1 MMKDLTKEELMQII
15 KESNKDILDEF
26 SGYADQLGVAK
37 RVGLEKYADFISQVR
52 FILLD
57 NMLEQVKADYH
68 HGALSKGDVEYLISK
83 ECNERL
89 MLIASTLE
97 KSLTDLIGG
106 DQEDYEIEGPIPL
119 PPSRTQE

>member
-1 MMKDLTKEELMQII
+1 MKDLTKEELMQII

-37 RVGLEKYADFISQVR
+37 RASHEKYADFISQVR

-68 HGALSKGDVEYLISK
+68 HGAISKGDVEHLISK

-89 MLIASTLE
+89 MLIASTLS
-97 KSLTDLIGG
+97 KSLSDMIGG
-106 DQEDYEIEGPIPL
+106 GHENDGEDSPIPL
-119 PPSRTQE
+119 PPSRTRE

>member
-1 MMKDLTKEELMQII
+1 MKDLTKEELMQII

-37 RVGLEKYADFISQVR
+37 RAALEKYADFISQVR

-68 HGALSKGDVEYLISK
+68 HGAISKGDVQHLITK
-83 ECNERL
+83 QCNERL

-97 KSLTDLIGG
+97 KSLSDLIGEG
-106 DQEDYEIEGPIPL
+106 YEEEEEKAPIPL

>member
-1 MMKDLTKEELMQII
+1 MKDLTKEELLQIV

-26 SGYADQLGVAK
+26 GGYAAQAGVAK
-37 RVGLEKYADFISQVR
+37 RAALDKYADFISQVR

-57 NMLEQVKADYH
+57 NMLEQVKADYRRT
-68 HGALSKGDVEYLISK
+68 LSKSDIEHLISK

-89 MLIASTLE
+89 MRIVGTLTE
-97 KSLTDLIGG
+97 SLSDMIGG
-106 DQEDYEIEGPIPL
+106 GHEEEGESTPIPL

>member
-1 MMKDLTKEELMQII
+1 MDEKEIIMKDLTKEELMQII

-37 RVGLEKYADFISQVR
+37 RASHEKYADFISQVR

-68 HGALSKGDVEYLISK
+68 HGAIRRAMS
-83 ECNERL
+83 N
-89 MLIASTLE
+89 T
-97 KSLTDLIGG
+97 
-106 DQEDYEIEGPIPL
+106 
-119 PPSRTQE
+119 